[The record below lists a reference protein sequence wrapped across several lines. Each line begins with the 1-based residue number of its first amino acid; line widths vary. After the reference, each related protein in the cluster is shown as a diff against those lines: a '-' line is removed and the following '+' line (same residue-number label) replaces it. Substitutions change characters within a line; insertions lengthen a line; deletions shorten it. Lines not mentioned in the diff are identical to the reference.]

1 MDTAQIILLS
11 ILVVGVLIIIALLL
25 WPKESNQDNQ
35 KIDDLKEKLR
45 EDITVLRERIIEV
58 LGDNVTKSSTVLSD
72 FNAKLQEELNK
83 NFDRVNKSMSDHIDA
98 LNKKVDYRLN
108 EGFDKTNK
116 TFNNILETMGR
127 IDEAQKNIQ
136 ALSGEVVSLQNI
148 LSDKK
153 SRGTFGE
160 VQLSNILEN
169 IFGENNKRIFEL
181 QATLSNGS
189 RVDALIHIP
198 DPMGDLP
205 IDSKFPLENYQRM
218 VDMELSE
225 PERKAATKAFKGD
238 VKTHINAIAN
248 KYIIA
253 NETAEQAIMFL
264 PAESI
269 FAEINAYHNDLI
281 TYAQNKQIFIASPTT
296 LMSFLTTVQVSL
308 RNLERN
314 KHAKIIQEELIKLSK
329 EFDRYKER
337 WDGLQ
342 KSITTVSNKVKEIN
356 TTTDKISKRFTEISK
371 VELEETKKIDAEE
384 T

>member
-1 MDTAQIILLS
+1 METAQIILLS

-314 KHAKIIQEELIKLSK
+314 KHAKIIQEELLKLSK

-384 T
+384 I